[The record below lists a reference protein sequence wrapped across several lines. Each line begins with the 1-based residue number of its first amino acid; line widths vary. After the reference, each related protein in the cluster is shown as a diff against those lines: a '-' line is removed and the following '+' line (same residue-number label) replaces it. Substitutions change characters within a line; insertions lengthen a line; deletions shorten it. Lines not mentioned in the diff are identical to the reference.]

1 MSGRS
6 KFGRGMGGLIVLL
19 LGLAAGGLVALSP
32 DIALPLTVLLLP
44 GLLAL
49 VLDRTPGCGL
59 ARAILLFQGAA
70 CVHPVMNAWYRCAG
84 IDGCMG
90 YLADWPTVTRVWL
103 AAACAWAMSQILP
116 LGLMA
121 LYDYRMRYRR
131 IALMAR
137 RETLAAEWGL
147 EDDDPAG

>member
-1 MSGRS
+1 MSAGSKLARGMSGS
-6 KFGRGMGGLIVLL
+6 VILL
-19 LGLAAGGLVALSP
+19 LGLAGGGAIALSP

-103 AAACAWAMSQILP
+103 AAACAWTLSQVLP
-116 LGLMA
+116 LGLLA
-121 LYDYRMRYRR
+121 LDDYRMRYRR
-131 IALMAR
+131 VALAAR

-147 EDDDPAG
+147 DDDSAG